1 MEKHILMLTIEDAL
15 ACMNLQQKKKL
26 IVTNVTN
33 KSEIRLSRSRGNV
46 NMTDFWIELINEFRD
61 HDMCYTTQHISLLR
75 DGKEDWWSK
84 IHIENMKD
92 DEKNDVWIAFAFIKT
107 DPSEDKCQD
116 YQMLKELLDSENVS
130 AAVYYTFGN
139 ADFVVTLKDN
149 NAFSLKAKL
158 ENLKKYVHIYS
169 YYDAIGKLEKADK
182 KNWEISFEES
192 SSPIENKENTLYK
205 DGKCWEII
213 GKLRKKIE
221 DNELLANKKMVSYYH
236 ALLQVMNIMIQYE
249 HSDKKEDFY
258 YMFYPPI
265 KLFYEQLFTALDK
278 ADKLEKVMKAER
290 DSMKQS
296 KMLIHLNTLKCKVEQ
311 SFSDF
316 LDDLEVQF
324 HHIGYSCRDVVIDSG
339 RGGLPYDIPIK
350 ICKLY
355 IIYLNMLSVLL
366 NDKKG
371 YEYQYCLAPLAY
383 SRPTTGIF
391 DMGLSSD
398 RRLIEIQISRSM
410 MYMPRSLMVI
420 LAHEVSH
427 YVGTDTRERG
437 LRNIQYLKIVALTIT
452 ESIFDSVKINEFTE
466 ITQKYI
472 ENLKEN
478 VYTYFIEGLY
488 ANDQTLFEKNVK
500 DNSSEISEE
509 ELSHFRYFRENV
521 TKALLKLI
529 EDSDGNLRLLV
540 YTIDDGTKES
550 ILFSNDKKKIMQE
563 ITVVQQNIFRELC
576 LIGMKK
582 EPWNFIELFAKA
594 ITETFADLCAIQVLG
609 LDLDDLIEA
618 YVISEG
624 MSLDSG
630 QIPTVLI
637 NRIAIVTIVM
647 QQNGEKK
654 WLNLNKDVGEL
665 EALEDCSKSSEF
677 RKKLK
682 EEVFQY
688 IQAFESIS
696 DEETTYNDNSIE
708 AEKDYFYCSNIKEAE
723 EEYLTYCYHMVKAQ
737 LNSSDENKFLLDK
750 VRNLYRCFGNYAL
763 GEGEGFNYF
772 FEICQQ
778 SEEWYKERSSKLETE
793 LNL

>member
-46 NMTDFWIELINEFRD
+46 NMTDFWIELINEFRN

-84 IHIENMKD
+84 LHAENTKD
-92 DEKNDVWIAFAFIKT
+92 NIWIAFAFIKT
-107 DPSEDKCQD
+107 GLSNDKSQS
-116 YQMLKELLDSENVS
+116 YQQLKELLDNENVS

-139 ADFVVTLKDN
+139 ADFIIVLKDKS
-149 NAFSLKAKL
+149 AFSLKEKL
-158 ENLKKYVHIYS
+158 KKLKEYENLYS
-169 YYDAIGKLEKADK
+169 YYDAIGKLEKADN
-182 KNWEISFEES
+182 KNWEISFKETS
-192 SSPIENKENTLYK
+192 YSIENKENTLYK
-205 DGKCWEII
+205 AGKCWEII
-213 GKLRKKIE
+213 EKLRSKIE

-249 HSDKKEDFY
+249 HSEKKEDFY

-265 KLFYEQLFTALDK
+265 RLFFEQLSTALEK
-278 ADKLEKVMKAER
+278 ADELEKAMKVES
-290 DSMKQS
+290 DSLKKS
-296 KMLIHLNTLKCKVEQ
+296 KMLIWLNTLKCKIEQ
-311 SFSDF
+311 SFSAF

-350 ICKLY
+350 ICKIY

-391 DMGLSSD
+391 DMGLSSE

-427 YVGTDTRERG
+427 YVGTDTRARD
-437 LRNIQYLKIVALTIT
+437 LRNSQYLKIVALTIT
-452 ESIFDSVKINEFTE
+452 ESMFDPVKIKEFTE

-478 VYTYFIEGLY
+478 VYTYFIEGLCTNY
-488 ANDQTLFEKNVK
+488 QILFEKNVN
-500 DNSSEISEE
+500 DYGSEMSEE

-521 TKALLKLI
+521 TKALLRLI
-529 EDSDGNLRLLV
+529 EDPDGRLHSLF
-540 YTIDDGTKES
+540 YTIDDRTKER
-550 ILFSNDKKKIMQE
+550 ILLSNEKKKIMQE
-563 ITVVQQNIFRELC
+563 ITLFQQSTFHELC
-576 LIGMKK
+576 LVGLKQ

-594 ITETFADLCAIQVLG
+594 ITEMFADLCAVKVLD

-624 MSLDSG
+624 MSLDVE
-630 QIPTVLI
+630 QIPTILI

-647 QQNGEKK
+647 RQNGERK
-654 WLNLNKDVGEL
+654 WLHLNNNVEEL
-665 EALEDCSKSSEF
+665 DMLGDCSKSSEF

-688 IQAFESIS
+688 IQEFESVL
-696 DEETTYNDNSIE
+696 DEEITYNDNE
-708 AEKDYFYCSNIKEAE
+708 VETERDFFYCVDIKEAE
-723 EEYLTYCYHMVKAQ
+723 EDYLTYCYHMVKTQ
-737 LNSSDENKFLLDK
+737 LNSSKENKFLLDK

-763 GEGEGFNYF
+763 GEREGFSYF

-778 SEEWYKERSSKLETE
+778 SEEWYKEHSMKSEA
-793 LNL
+793 